1 MPEAS
6 AGDEILLQ
14 GVVDCFFEEDGTLVV
29 VDFKTDRVSAQAA
42 RERSQRYQGQLAAYA
57 YALEQVTGR
66 PVVRRVLWFLV
77 PRVGVTLS

>member
-1 MPEAS
+1 M
-6 AGDEILLQ
+6 LLQ
-14 GVVDCFFEEDGTLVV
+14 GVIDCWFETEEGITL
-29 VDFKTDRVSAQAA
+29 VDFKTDRVSAQTA

-77 PRVGVTLS
+77 PRVGVTLP